1 MNWDLATPDACP
13 VPDAYEDID
22 KLEFPAGGGEE
33 QFEQQI
39 AAAKAAAK
47 TLIDSGAVGPIVG
60 DEPAHFATE
69 IAGVATPGQVPV
81 NGQLPSITIR
91 VRQVEPA
98 PVPEPEPEQPE
109 EETIEPKGD
118 QVPPKGSPPPVDLS
132 EGAEKG
138 E

>member
-22 KLEFPAGGGEE
+22 KLDLEGAEPQVLE
-33 QFEQQI
+33 QI

-47 TLIDSGAVGPIVG
+47 ALIDSGSIGITIG
-60 DEPAHFATE
+60 EDGGAHFATE

-98 PVPEPEPEQPE
+98 PEPEPAE
-109 EETIEPKGD
+109 EAPVHGD
-118 QVPPKGSPPPVDLS
+118 ED
-132 EGAEKG
+132 GAEG
-138 E
+138 